1 MGQKKTGNPLKSFT
15 LWFVLLGAVIV
26 WMNLKGHDSKSI
38 VMIHL
43 NPILSFLCGVREY
56 REVIGAISG
65 AWHFLSLMTITG
77 YGMVLDGFRALLQF
91 INKQW

>member
-1 MGQKKTGNPLKSFT
+1 M
-15 LWFVLLGAVIV
+15 
-26 WMNLKGHDSKSI
+26 
-38 VMIHL
+38 
-43 NPILSFLCGVREY
+43 LSFLCGVREY